1 METQNDTVEFN
12 ADEHAQA
19 SEEQLTVDVPI
30 EVRAGGAYNCCKRT
44 AE

>member
-1 METQNDTVEFN
+1 MENQNDTVEFN
-12 ADEHAQA
+12 ADERDQV

-30 EVRAGGAYNCCKRT
+30 EVRAGTYNCCKRT